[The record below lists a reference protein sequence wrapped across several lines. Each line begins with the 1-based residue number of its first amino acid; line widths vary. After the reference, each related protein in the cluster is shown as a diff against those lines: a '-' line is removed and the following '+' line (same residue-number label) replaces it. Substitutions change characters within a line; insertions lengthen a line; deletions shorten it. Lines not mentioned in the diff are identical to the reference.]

1 MSIVPCSC
9 VRSAH
14 DRLWCAVLYL
24 ENHIARSKIQR
35 QMVQGHCPQQ
45 VPGVPCKSARFG
57 CGFGWDCAIA
67 PVNGHSAC
75 GCTAATAQ
83 SRAGHT
89 ICNANRSSRCRS
101 CYKISPDAA
110 PGTCLAAKGAHPSR
124 KKRAPALLKMH
135 LRRRLGQ
142 SYCFLYV
149 QLRLTRAVQATAW
162 LQPWARPAR

>member
-1 MSIVPCSC
+1 MEPRPPGRQLRCRPLRSLSLCQGSPSGLDVCNSAGGATVRPAVGSIQARCRPFTSMGTVPEARA
-9 VRSAH
+9 VRT
-14 DRLWCAVLYL
+14 
-24 ENHIARSKIQR
+24 
-35 QMVQGHCPQQ
+35 

-110 PGTCLAAKGAHPSR
+110 PGTCLAAKGARPSR

-135 LRRRLGQ
+135 L
-142 SYCFLYV
+142 
-149 QLRLTRAVQATAW
+149 
-162 LQPWARPAR
+162 